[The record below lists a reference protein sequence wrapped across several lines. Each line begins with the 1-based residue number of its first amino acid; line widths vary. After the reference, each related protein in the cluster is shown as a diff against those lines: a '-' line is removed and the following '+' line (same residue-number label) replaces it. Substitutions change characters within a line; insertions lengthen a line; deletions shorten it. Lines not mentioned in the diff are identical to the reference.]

1 MCVELLCALFWKLII
16 PYASIIGGTKTAHY
30 SNQQTHNSSCL
41 WSPPYKVETIAA
53 IEAKHRV
60 VKASVPKVLV
70 PVQGISKILLQHFEG
85 VVSVGM
91 FYSLPKQQL
100 RETSLVSALTSDVSD
115 IKAPT
120 VFGYKCMCGN
130 PITHSHC
137 TCASYLLLRPATWH
151 LVGESACPPTMIVL
165 SLCVVL
171 WNSYSAKRMGFPQAI
186 STPRTQAYLHVHCNS
201 SS

>member
-1 MCVELLCALFWKLII
+1 MGVELLCALFWKLII

-100 RETSLVSALTSDVSD
+100 RETSLVAALTSDVSD

-120 VFGYKCMCGN
+120 VFGYKCMYGN

-171 WNSYSAKRMGFPQAI
+171 WKSYLAKRMGFPQAI
-186 STPRTQAYLHVHCNS
+186 STSRTQAYLHVHCNS
-201 SS
+201 SV